1 MWMKISAGN
10 DRLRNEIFVLYV
22 EDDAASRNLVRRAF
36 EHRSNWRLQLASS
49 LQEAGQLLSLAPD
62 IILLDI
68 QLPDGTGY
76 DLLSTIRRC
85 PETSN
90 IPVIALTANAMHEQV
105 ANALAS
111 GFDHYLTK
119 PLNLKQLFDVIESLR

>member
-1 MWMKISAGN
+1 MKITAPIDQHKGST
-10 DRLRNEIFVLYV
+10 FVLYV
-22 EDDAASRNLVRRAF
+22 EDDAASRSLVRHAF

-49 LQEAGQLLSLAPD
+49 LQEAEQLLSLAPD

-76 DLLSTIRRC
+76 DLLSTIRCC

-105 ANALAS
+105 ENGLAS
-111 GFDHYLTK
+111 GFNHYLTK
-119 PLNLKQLFDVIESLR
+119 PLNLNQLFDLIESLR